1 MMSTLLDNRYR
12 VLQVLGGGG
21 FGETFLA
28 EDTKMP
34 SNRHCVIKQ
43 LKPIADDPKMY
54 KLLQDR
60 FQREAA
66 ILEDLGELH
75 PYIPKLYA
83 SFTENGK
90 FYLVQEWIDGQTLTA
105 KLKSEGEL
113 DEATVKTILAS
124 ILQILDYVHGKGI
137 IHRDI
142 KPDNIILR
150 ASDRHPVLIDFGAV
164 KETVST
170 GLNPKQVVSS
180 IIIGTPGFMASEQAA
195 GRPFFASDIYSL
207 GLTAIYMLTGKL
219 PQELGTDTHT
229 GEVCWH
235 EYASQVSLGL
245 KATIDRAIQFHPRD
259 RFTSAKEMLSA
270 LQSDDRTAM
279 MAASTLPTV
288 AIAAHQG
295 NRIPSQLPDSEAQ
308 KQFYRTSVEGN
319 GDTLVPTLGRR
330 LSAKRSGIATF
341 LVILSIGMLGTLGFF
356 IAKNV
361 KFNLGQNI
369 GAGTPSPTESVPSN
383 PQLPSFYFLADSAF
397 QEKARA
403 ESQVKSLRDE
413 GYNQANSFLLT
424 DYPNLGDKKFF
435 QVYIDRFD
443 NIDRCI
449 AQLKI
454 YGQKKPDV
462 YCAFA
467 SKDAN
472 ASIQRVTAADVIPKP
487 KPTAV
492 AGISPEQGVRDYYGL
507 INERKYDLAWKR
519 LSPKFQVNT
528 AKGNDSFLDWW
539 KQIDKVSIDKIR
551 LVNQTSNSAIVDA
564 DLAYYKKSG
573 VFPETLRITMTWDEP
588 TNTWIFTETKPR

>member
-1 MMSTLLDNRYR
+1 MSTLLDNRYR

-34 SNRHCVIKQ
+34 SNRRCVIKQ

-75 PYIPKLYA
+75 LYIPKLYA

-170 GLNPKQVVSS
+170 GINPKQVVSS

-288 AIAAHQG
+288 AIAAQG
-295 NRIPSQLPDSEAQ
+295 NRIPSQLPNSEAQ
-308 KQFYRTSVEGN
+308 KQFRGTLAAEN
-319 GDTLVPTLGRR
+319 GATLVPSLGRR
-330 LSAKRSGIATF
+330 RSSKRSGIATI
-341 LVILSIGMLGTLGFF
+341 LVILSIGGLGALGVF

-361 KFNLGQNI
+361 KFGQNNVTST
-369 GAGTPSPTESVPSN
+369 ANPTQSVPSN
-383 PQLPSFYFLADSAF
+383 PQPDSFFFLADSAF
-397 QEKARA
+397 QEKPRA
-403 ESQVKSLRDE
+403 ESQVKSLRDK
-413 GYNQANSFLLT
+413 GYNQADSFLLT
-424 DYPNLGDKKFF
+424 DYPNLGDKKSF
-435 QVYIDRFD
+435 QVYIERFD

-449 AQLKI
+449 VQLKI
-454 YGQKKPDV
+454 YGQKNPDA

-492 AGISPEQGVRDYYGL
+492 ASISPEQGVRDYYGL

-519 LSPKFQVNT
+519 LSPQFQVNT

-539 KQIDKVSIDKIR
+539 KQIDKVSIDKVR
-551 LVNQTSNSAIVDA
+551 VVKQTSNSAIVDA

-573 VFPETLRITMTWDEP
+573 GVFPETLRITMTWDE
-588 TNTWIFTETKPR
+588 TSSTWIFTETKSR